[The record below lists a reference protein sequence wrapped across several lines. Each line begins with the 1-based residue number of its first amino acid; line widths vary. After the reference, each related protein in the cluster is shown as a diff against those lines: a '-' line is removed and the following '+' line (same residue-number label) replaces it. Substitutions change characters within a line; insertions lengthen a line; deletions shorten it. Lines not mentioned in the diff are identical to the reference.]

1 VSYFR
6 PHNNL
11 KTVVTTSNLCR
22 IIQFRPQ
29 NFKEAT
35 YQMKAFALHPS
46 VNQFYLGGIIA
57 CGFFYGSIGAYS
69 PAVIAASDTI
79 HRDVVRENY
88 KRVHGH
94 YHE

>member
-1 VSYFR
+1 
-6 PHNNL
+6 
-11 KTVVTTSNLCR
+11 
-22 IIQFRPQ
+22 
-29 NFKEAT
+29 
-35 YQMKAFALHPS
+35 
-46 VNQFYLGGIIA
+46 LGGIIA